1 MNFVRFFRNL
11 LFKVKQIVL
20 LGFFRN
26 EYKVKILTKKI
37 LLVLGIILMLL
48 ACDNRP
54 TRPKDAIDEATM
66 AKILAEIHLTEA
78 RVSRLSFKDY
88 DSTKLAYKF
97 LEQQIMIKYKTDTAR
112 YRASYN
118 YYVTNPEQMTKLYE
132 NVLKNLD
139 ELKKKKKMAY

>member
-11 LFKVKQIVL
+11 LFKDKQIVL

-132 NVLKNLD
+132 NVLKNLE
-139 ELKKKKKMAY
+139 ELKKKKKITY

>member
-1 MNFVRFFRNL
+1 
-11 LFKVKQIVL
+11 
-20 LGFFRN
+20 
-26 EYKVKILTKKI
+26 VKILTKKI

-48 ACDNRP
+48 ACYNRP

>member
-11 LFKVKQIVL
+11 LFKDKQIVL

>member
-1 MNFVRFFRNL
+1 M
-11 LFKVKQIVL
+11 
-20 LGFFRN
+20 
-26 EYKVKILTKKI
+26 LTKKI
-37 LLVLGIILMLL
+37 FMLIGIILILL

-54 TRPKDAIDEATM
+54 SQPKDAIDEATM

-78 RVSRLSFKDY
+78 KVGRLSFKDY
-88 DSTKLAYKF
+88 DSTKFAYKY

-132 NVLKNLD
+132 NVLKNLE
-139 ELKKKKKMAY
+139 ELKKKKKITY

>member
-1 MNFVRFFRNL
+1 L
-11 LFKVKQIVL
+11 LFKDKQIVL